1 MKKLI
6 LEESISLFN
15 KLGYQSTSV
24 EKIVSSL
31 GVTKGTFYYYYK
43 SKYELLFDIHR
54 IHIDQLLE
62 KQIEILNNSL
72 LTQKEKL
79 MSIIELLIYNT
90 PDEQSLQNIVYREM
104 RHLKVQDL
112 QLIKEKREEFAAN
125 IRMIVENGI
134 RVNEFRE
141 NTHSLFATFLL
152 LGMCNWTYN
161 WFGPESAVKE
171 KNIINS
177 YYEIITRG
185 ISESS
190 ISI

>member
-43 SKYELLFDIHR
+43 SKYELLFVIHQ
-54 IHIDQLLE
+54 IHIDQLLK

-79 MSIIELLIYNT
+79 KSIIELLIYNT

-112 QLIKEKREEFAAN
+112 ELIKEKREEFAAN

-161 WFGPESAVKE
+161 WLGPESTVKE
-171 KNIINS
+171 KDIINS
-177 YYEIITRG
+177 YYEIITIG
-185 ISESS
+185 ISDSS
-190 ISI
+190 IPI